1 MVKQLNIGVL
11 GHTGRMA
18 QALVKAITDDKDCI
32 LSGCLV
38 REKSIQD
45 NFPYPVYDNIADF
58 MTQSDV
64 VIDFTTAT
72 ALPLHL
78 HYAVKYKKPLVI
90 GTTGFSQDVYESLH
104 KVSQE
109 IPIVQSGNMSLGI
122 NLLSALIQKASA
134 LLGTDWD
141 AEITEAHHRR
151 KIDAPSGTALLL
163 GEAVAKGRGMA
174 LKEVQKLSRE
184 GITGI
189 RPEGEIGFSVIRGGG
204 IIGNHDVSFI
214 HEDESI
220 TFSHH
225 AQNRKIFANGA
236 VYAAKKLNSLPIG
249 LYDMQDILG
258 LKG

>member
-1 MVKQLNIGVL
+1 MLKIGIF
-11 GHTGRMA
+11 GHMGRMA
-18 QALVKAITDDKDCI
+18 QALLHAIAEDKETH
-32 LSGCLV
+32 LSGCFV
-38 REKSIQD
+38 RDENIKD
-45 NFPYPVYDNIADF
+45 KEDYPLYHNIADF
-58 MTQSDV
+58 MKESDI

-78 HYAVKYKKPLVI
+78 QEAVKYKKPIVI
-90 GTTGFSQDVYESLH
+90 GTTGFTEEIYALLYEAS
-104 KVSQE
+104 KD
-109 IPIVQSGNMSLGI
+109 IPLVQSGNMSLGI

-134 LLGTDWD
+134 LLGNDWD
-141 AEITEAHHRR
+141 VEITEAHHRR

-163 GEAVAKGRGMA
+163 GEAVAKGRSIN
-174 LKEVQKLSRE
+174 LKDVQKLSRE
-184 GITGI
+184 GVTGI

-236 VYAAKKLNSLPIG
+236 VYAAKKLVAMPVG

-258 LKG
+258 LKE